1 MYLILNKDMKK
12 NLLSLIFLSFCNIL
26 ISQLLPELPLKRDK
40 IYYVFEDTFSNKKSC
55 LGNYLKNDLAE
66 IYEELGNNLIKKF
79 KDKSYKIDKRFMSEE
94 CPVSFGL
101 GRISLGCMDT
111 ILDGFI
117 QYRMPTESLNFFDL
131 TPIGLI
137 SGSWRKKTLYGTLTA
152 EVELIF
158 KSFNTLELHF
168 KRFKL
173 ELMYMDYSEEHVNLS
188 EQYMALKSKDKISN
202 KEVQLFIF
210 LDELLNLINYEFSN
224 SVNYVINNE

>member
-1 MYLILNKDMKK
+1 MKK
-12 NLLSLIFLSFCNIL
+12 NLLALILLCFSYMSF
-26 ISQLLPELPLKRDK
+26 SQSLPELPMKRDK

-101 GRISLGCMDT
+101 GRVSLGCMDT
-111 ILDGFI
+111 ILNGFI

-152 EVELIF
+152 EVDIIF

-168 KRFKL
+168 KSFKL
-173 ELMYMDYSEEHVNLS
+173 ELMYMDNTEEHVNLS
-188 EQYMALKSKDKISN
+188 EQYLAIKNKDKISN
-202 KEVQLFIF
+202 KELQLFIF
-210 LDELLNLINYEFSN
+210 LDELLNLMNYEFSN
-224 SVNYVINNE
+224 SVKYVIDNE